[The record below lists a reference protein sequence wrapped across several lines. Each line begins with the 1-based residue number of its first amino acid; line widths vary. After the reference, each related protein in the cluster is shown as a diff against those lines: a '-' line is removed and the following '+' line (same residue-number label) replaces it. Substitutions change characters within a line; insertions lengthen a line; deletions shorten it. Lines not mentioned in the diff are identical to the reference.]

1 MKSVRVIGAAIA
13 AALITIT
20 APAIAHPKLISSTPA
35 AQATVTNATQ
45 VSLTF
50 SETLMAPVSGIDLAM
65 TGMPGMANH
74 APMKMAGFKT
84 SVTADGKTLVAVFPR
99 PLPAGTYK
107 LDWHAVSTDTHKIT
121 GTLAFT
127 VR

>member
-1 MKSVRVIGAAIA
+1 MKSVRVFGAAIA
-13 AALITIT
+13 AALITIA

-50 SETLMAPVSGIDLAM
+50 SETLMAPLSGIDLAM

-84 SVTADGKTLVAVFPR
+84 SVAADGKRLVAVFPR

-107 LDWHAVSTDTHKIT
+107 LDWHAVSTDTHRIT

>member
-13 AALITIT
+13 AALVTIT

-35 AQATVTNATQ
+35 AQATVTNTTQ

-74 APMKMAGFKT
+74 APMKIAGFKT
-84 SVTADGKTLVAVFPR
+84 SVAADGKTLVAVFPR

-107 LDWHAVSTDTHKIT
+107 LDWHAVSTDTHRIT

>member
-13 AALITIT
+13 AALVTIT

-74 APMKMAGFKT
+74 APMKIAGFKT
-84 SVTADGKTLVAVFPR
+84 SVAADGKTLVAVFPR

-107 LDWHAVSTDTHKIT
+107 LDWHAVSTDTHRIT

>member
-13 AALITIT
+13 AALAIVS

-74 APMKMAGFKT
+74 APMKIAGFKT
-84 SVTADGKTLVAVFPR
+84 SVAADGKTLVAVFPR

-107 LDWHAVSTDTHKIT
+107 LDWHAVSTDTHRIT

>member
-13 AALITIT
+13 AALVTIT

-74 APMKMAGFKT
+74 APMKIAGFKT
-84 SVTADGKTLVAVFPR
+84 SVAADGKTLVAVFPR
-99 PLPAGTYK
+99 PLTAGTYK
-107 LDWHAVSTDTHKIT
+107 LAWHAVSTDTHRIT

>member
-1 MKSVRVIGAAIA
+1 MKSVHVIGAAIA
-13 AALITIT
+13 AALATIS

-74 APMKMAGFKT
+74 APMKIAGFKT
-84 SVTADGKTLVAVFPR
+84 SVAADGKTLVAVFPR

-107 LDWHAVSTDTHKIT
+107 LDWHAVSTDTHRIT

>member
-13 AALITIT
+13 AALVTIT

-84 SVTADGKTLVAVFPR
+84 SVAADGKTLVAVFPR
-99 PLPAGTYK
+99 PLRAGTYK
-107 LDWHAVSTDTHKIT
+107 LDWHAVSTDTHRII

>member
-1 MKSVRVIGAAIA
+1 
-13 AALITIT
+13 
-20 APAIAHPKLISSTPA
+20 
-35 AQATVTNATQ
+35 
-45 VSLTF
+45 
-50 SETLMAPVSGIDLAM
+50 MAPVSGIDLAM

-74 APMKMAGFKT
+74 APMKIAGFKT
-84 SVTADGKTLVAVFPR
+84 SVAADGKTLVAVFPR

-107 LDWHAVSTDTHKIT
+107 LDWHAVSTDTHRIT